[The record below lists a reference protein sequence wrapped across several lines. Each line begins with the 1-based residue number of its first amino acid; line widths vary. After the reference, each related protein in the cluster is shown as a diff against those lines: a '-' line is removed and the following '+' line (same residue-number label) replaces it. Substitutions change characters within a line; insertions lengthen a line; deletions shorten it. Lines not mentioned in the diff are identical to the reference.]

1 MKKIITAVNNPNL
14 NEELKKENEVE
25 ILFKDIQYKEGILEI
40 LENKK
45 LKIDYIIIDE
55 NLPGEIKLEKL
66 IEKIIEKNEKI
77 KIIITIKKENKNK
90 INLNNKKII
99 KIYYEKNINLEKLKK
114 YNNNLE
120 EINIRNNKIKINK
133 KDKEKNIYFKTKII
147 TILGERKVGKS
158 VTIINLLD
166 YIIQKMDKTV
176 KTLII
181 ELNEDSPSF
190 YTLFGCE
197 KFNKININEDRRN
210 KKISN
215 IKKYSNEQ
223 KYKQK
228 YLSNRIIENL
238 IIKINKN
245 IDLISYNKLINFN
258 FIRNIEKK
266 YNYLFIEIYS
276 KKNKIINKK
285 ILNNSNKNI
294 LLIRPNLLEIKNA
307 KKIIEKNKLNKNN
320 SLKILINNYNKN
332 SIDENIIKNM
342 LKENKIIGKINY
354 EIEYEKII
362 NTNLKNIKFLS
373 KEYRNNLKRIINNL
387 IM

>member
-14 NEELKKENEVE
+14 NEELKNEKEVE

-45 LKIDYIIIDE
+45 LEIDYIIIDE

-90 INLNNKKII
+90 INLNNKNII
-99 KIYYEKNINLEKLKK
+99 KIYYEKNINLEKLKN

-120 EINIRNNKIKINK
+120 EINIKNNKIKINK
-133 KDKEKNIYFKTKII
+133 TDKEKNIYFETKII
-147 TILGERKVGKS
+147 TILGERKIGKS
-158 VTIINLLD
+158 VTIINFLD
-166 YIIQKMDKTV
+166 YIIKEIDKTV
-176 KTLII
+176 KILII

-197 KFNKININEDRRN
+197 KFNKININEDKRH
-210 KKISN
+210 KKLSN
-215 IKKYSNEQ
+215 IKKYGNEQ

-258 FIRNIEKK
+258 FIKNIEKK
-266 YNYLFIEIYS
+266 YNYLLIEIYS
-276 KKNKIINKK
+276 KKNKIIDKK

-320 SLKILINNYNKN
+320 NLKILINNYNKN
-332 SIDENIIKNM
+332 SIDENIIKNIF
-342 LKENKIIGKINY
+342 KENKIIGKINY
-354 EIEYEKII
+354 EIEYEKMT
-362 NTNLKNIKFLS
+362 NTNFKNINFLS

-387 IM
+387 II